1 VPSIVVGYDGSPQ
14 ARRALERAADL
25 ANGNP
30 VTIVAAVPLISTSPQ
45 GPVVNLEPDRLA
57 REQALREAGALLAER
72 NAQSQLVEGFGDAAD
87 VIVREAK
94 QQGADLVVVGS
105 RGVHGAERVLLGSVS
120 SKVVTH
126 APCDVLVVR

>member
-1 VPSIVVGYDGSPQ
+1 MPSIVVGYDGSPQ

-30 VTIVAAVPLISTSPQ
+30 VTVVAAVPLISTSPQ